1 MKVMLIAFL
10 ILSAIVPV
18 VAQTS
23 GTSTT
28 QTISLSDLTC
38 DRFLLESYDI
48 DGGENLSEDKNIV
61 CPSVA
66 TNCCSYNAQMQIYK
80 KFIVADEQG
89 KMARFYKEFPGAY
102 ERIFQQFGEIEAIAE
117 TTIQRTADYPGS
129 NCSKIAKT
137 IQAMKISRLYAGFA
151 PTISRAFDFLLKSR
165 EGFYCSLC
173 DAQTHQHYDLT
184 TSEVNV
190 SYGMCA
196 KMVEES
202 LNYFLFKYNFFMKFS
217 RLYADFLAKCDLKGH
232 YRGSRKLKHEIKFYR
247 KDAIVGELNFCFK
260 GYNKA
265 GAMKNCNKF
274 CQRFNPVR
282 YSEYLEGEIDKL
294 YSYSKSLKKMMDHWK
309 ARFEREERMN
319 REAAK
324 NDRLLAEDKEV
335 KKTERM
341 DEEIDQLN
349 QFNKQ
354 FRTAMVKPITYSF
367 DEDLSIKY
375 HVNFDESLFA
385 PGVEW
390 VYNLADFKPKVRS
403 RGINYYNYGE
413 ASMIEKDAAMKV
425 FEKLNPN
432 NAKNDKEFE
441 KMLSG

>member
-1 MKVMLIAFL
+1 MKAFVSL
-10 ILSAIVPV
+10 LL
-18 VAQTS
+18 AQ
-23 GTSTT
+23 
-28 QTISLSDLTC
+28 LLLRPARSDVNDSDYVCNRHLM
-38 DRFLLESYDI
+38 ESYDL
-48 DGGENLSEDKNIV
+48 DGTEKQVGYKNII
-61 CPSVA
+61 CPGVTA
-66 TNCCSYNAQMQIYK
+66 NCCDYHTQLQIYK
-80 KFIVADEQG
+80 KFVVSGERDRV
-89 KMARFYKEFPGAY
+89 MNFYKEFGKAY
-102 ERIFQQFGEIEAIAE
+102 EEIFETFTVIEDKAKKVKE
-117 TTIQRTADYPGS
+117 RTMDFPGS
-129 NCSKIAKT
+129 NCNKLAAT
-137 IQAMKISRLYAGFA
+137 IEML
-151 PTISRAFDFLLKSR
+151 TISRMFPVFKETIRRTYDFLYKAR
-165 EGFYCSLC
+165 EGFYCALC
-173 DAQTHQHYDLT
+173 DAKGHPFFNI
-184 TSEVNV
+184 TSAEVV
-190 SYGMCA
+190 QSQGFCG
-196 KMVEES
+196 KMAEET
-202 LNYFLFKYNFFMKFS
+202 LNYFLFKYNHFVKIS
-217 RLYADFLAKCDLKGH
+217 RLYSEFLVKCDLKGR
-232 YRGSRKLKHEIKFYR
+232 YNKNRFLKYEIKFYR